1 MKYRTCGGS
10 GLKLPEISL
19 GFWHNFG
26 DYDNLTEAKK
36 VVFEAFD
43 KGVTHF
49 DLANNYGPPYGSA
62 ETNFGTILKELGHR
76 DEMVIS
82 TKAGY
87 DMWPGP
93 YGDGGSKKYL
103 IASLDQSLKRMGV
116 EYVDI
121 FYHHRPDYSVPL
133 EESMEALAT
142 AVRSGKALYVAL
154 SNYPLP
160 LARKAQE
167 YLASYNIH
175 AILNQVPYNMLNQR
189 CNRFNLFKA
198 MKEIKMSGIVFSPL
212 AQGLLTDKY
221 LKGEIPQDS
230 RANKD
235 KFLKHDSITPELV
248 AKLNA
253 LNEVA
258 KDKGMKLSQLALA
271 YILSQDNITS
281 VIIGARNREQL
292 NQNLSA
298 LDFDSALSLTENR
311 RINRILEG

>member
-1 MKYRTCGGS
+1 M
-10 GLKLPEISL
+10 
-19 GFWHNFG
+19 
-26 DYDNLTEAKK
+26 
-36 VVFEAFD
+36 
-43 KGVTHF
+43 
-49 DLANNYGPPYGSA
+49 
-62 ETNFGTILKELGHR
+62 
-76 DEMVIS
+76 
-82 TKAGY
+82 
-87 DMWPGP
+87 
-93 YGDGGSKKYL
+93 
-103 IASLDQSLKRMGV
+103 
-116 EYVDI
+116 
-121 FYHHRPDYSVPL
+121 
-133 EESMEALAT
+133 
-142 AVRSGKALYVAL
+142 
-154 SNYPLP
+154 
-160 LARKAQE
+160 
-167 YLASYNIH
+167 
-175 AILNQVPYNMLNQR
+175 
-189 CNRFNLFKA
+189 
-198 MKEIKMSGIVFSPL
+198 
-212 AQGLLTDKY
+212 LTDKY